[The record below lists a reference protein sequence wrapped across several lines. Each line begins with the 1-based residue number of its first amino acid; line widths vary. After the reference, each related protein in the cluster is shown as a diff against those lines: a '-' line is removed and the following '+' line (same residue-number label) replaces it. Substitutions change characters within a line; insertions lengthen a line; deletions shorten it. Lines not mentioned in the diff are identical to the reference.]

1 MNDGARA
8 VVVLAAALVM
18 TACMP
23 TLGFLSTEAVILVCV
38 GVALAG
44 VAVFAPDLCGR
55 LLAGEW
61 ALRGLAAVGP
71 AGLVVGAYRDALTAR
86 PTLWAAY
93 LGLIGFVA
101 VVAGLLRR
109 TENQTPLGA
118 LVPGVVLWCAGE
130 GLLYTKLMYVE
141 SPLGASVV
149 SVAWIAAV
157 VVGATMCLLPPAWVF
172 GRLPGPDTD
181 PVRPARAAAIA
192 VVLIV
197 LLIGLGGAV
206 RLGAIIAS
214 PNPVIDVYSV
224 LDQTPRALL
233 RGENPYRY
241 QIVSPYGTERARRF
255 RITQSADPNVE
266 IYPPGIIILGTP
278 LAAIGADPRWLLVVC
293 WLVVGVL
300 VARHA
305 WSDAALRPHA
315 PVLVGALMLLP
326 SASFTAEQAWIDPAY
341 VAFFLLGMAMTQP
354 VAAGLLF
361 GFGLTV
367 KQTAICVLPAMLIHV
382 WHTRAARVAMVL
394 CFAAVVLPFL
404 IWDAGEMLRDVVLGF
419 AQKSVHENAL
429 SLPGLVL
436 ATTGYSLPSVP
447 LVLVALA
454 LGVFATW
461 RARGSTARLVAAAG
475 FTVAVFSL
483 LSKYAYMNWYEG
495 ACVILLVAAAWAARS
510 GSPPTT

>member
-8 VVVLAAALVM
+8 VVVLAAAVVM
-18 TACMP
+18 VACMP
-23 TLGFLSTEAVILVCV
+23 TLGFLSAEAVILVSV

-61 ALRGLAAVGP
+61 ALRGLAVVGP
-71 AGLVVGAYRDALTAR
+71 AGLLVGAYRDALAAR
-86 PTLWAAY
+86 PTPWAAY
-93 LGLIGFVA
+93 LGLVGFVA
-101 VVAGLLRR
+101 VAAGLLRR
-109 TENQTPLGA
+109 AGKQTPLGA
-118 LVPGVVLWCAGE
+118 VLPGVVLWCAGS

-141 SPLGASVV
+141 SPVGVGVV
-149 SVAWIAAV
+149 SVAWMAAV
-157 VVGATMCLLPPAWVF
+157 IVATAMCLLPPAWLA
-172 GRLPGPDTD
+172 GRLRSADGDT
-181 PVRPARAAAIA
+181 VRPAPAAVAA
-192 VVLIV
+192 VLTMLV
-197 LLIGLGGAV
+197 LGGAT
-206 RLGAIIAS
+206 RAGAIIAS
-214 PNPVIDVYSV
+214 PDPVIDVYSV

-255 RITQSADPNVE
+255 GVSESADPNIE
-266 IYPPGIIILGTP
+266 IYPPGIIILATP
-278 LAAIGADPRWLLVVC
+278 PAAVGADPRWMLLAC
-293 WLVVGVL
+293 WLAIGVL

-305 WSDAALRPHA
+305 WSDAALHPHA
-315 PVLVGALMLLP
+315 PALLGALMLLP
-326 SASFTAEQAWIDPAY
+326 SGSFTAEQAWIDPAY
-341 VAFFLLGMAMTQP
+341 VAFFVLGMAMTQP
-354 VAAGLLF
+354 VVAGLLF

-367 KQTAICVLPAMLIHV
+367 KQTAICVLPAMLAHG
-382 WHTRAARVAMVL
+382 WHTRATRVAMAL
-394 CFAAVVLPFL
+394 CFSLVVLPFL

-447 LVLVALA
+447 LVLIALA

-461 RARGSTARLVAAAG
+461 WSRGSAARLVAAAG
-475 FTVAVFSL
+475 FTVCAFSL

-495 ACVILLVAAAWAARS
+495 ACVILLVAAAWPGGAGRE
-510 GSPPTT
+510 PTP

>member
-8 VVVLAAALVM
+8 VAVMAAALVM
-18 TACMP
+18 AACMP
-23 TLGFLSTEAVILVCV
+23 TLGFLSTEAVMLVVV

-44 VAVFAPDLCGR
+44 VAVFAPGLCGR

-71 AGLVVGAYRDALTAR
+71 AGLVVGAYRDALTPR
-86 PTLWAAY
+86 PTLWAPY
-93 LGLIGFVA
+93 LGLIGFVTVA
-101 VVAGLLRR
+101 AGLLRR
-109 TENQTPLGA
+109 TEKQTPLGA
-118 LVPGVVLWCAGE
+118 VLPGVVLWCAGG

-149 SVAWIAAV
+149 SVAWMAAV
-157 VVGATMCLLPPAWVF
+157 ILAAAMCLLPPTWLS
-172 GRLPGPDTD
+172 GRLRSPDGETAHAT
-181 PVRPARAAAIA
+181 PTAIA
-192 VVLIV
+192 AVLV
-197 LLIGLGGAV
+197 LLVLGGAT
-206 RLGAIIAS
+206 RAGAIIAS
-214 PNPVIDVYSV
+214 PDPVIDVYSV

-255 RITQSADPNVE
+255 RVTQGADPNIE
-266 IYPPGIIILGTP
+266 IYPPGIIMLGTP
-278 LAAIGADPRWLLVVC
+278 LAAVGADPRWMLLAC
-293 WLVVGVL
+293 WLAIAVL
-300 VARHA
+300 VARNA
-305 WSDAALRPHA
+305 WRDVALRPHA
-315 PVLVGALMLLP
+315 PALVGALMLLP

-341 VAFFLLGMAMTQP
+341 VALFVLGMAMTPP
-354 VAAGLLF
+354 VAAGLLL
-361 GFGLTV
+361 GFGLTI
-367 KQTAICVLPAMLIHV
+367 KQTAICLLPAMLIHV

-394 CFAAVVLPFL
+394 CFSAVVLPFL

-429 SLPGLVL
+429 SLPGLLL
-436 ATTGYSLPSVP
+436 AGTGYSLPSVP
-447 LVLVALA
+447 LVLIALA

-461 RARGSTARLVAAAG
+461 RARGSTAQLVAAAG

-483 LSKYAYMNWYEG
+483 LSKYAYINWYEG
-495 ACVILLVAAAWAARS
+495 ACVLLLVAAAWPARS